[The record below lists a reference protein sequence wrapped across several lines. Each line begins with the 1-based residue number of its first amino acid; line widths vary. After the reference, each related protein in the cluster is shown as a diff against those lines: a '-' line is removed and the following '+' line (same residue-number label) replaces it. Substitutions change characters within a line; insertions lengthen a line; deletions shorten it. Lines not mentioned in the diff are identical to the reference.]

1 MKIVYFGK
9 GKRGKLCLEEIIKFN
24 FNVVALVVD
33 SIEDECYSYA
43 KKKGIK
49 ILIPKFINSNDT
61 EIKLKNLKSD
71 LFILSGYNKIIKK
84 NIINIP
90 KITTINLHGGAL
102 PSYRGAAPIN
112 WQIING
118 EKEGGCCIIEVDEGI
133 DTGPILIQKKF
144 QITFEDTHLSVLDKT
159 LKIFPE
165 ILVEVLSNIKKYLFN
180 KRVQLLDQGSYF
192 NRRNSED
199 SKINWQLTDIEIYN
213 LIRGMNGPYQWAFS
227 YLDNKKIEFKSAKI
241 ISNNSYGEPG
251 KVSKITNDGVLIN
264 CKNKALFV
272 KEIRINNN
280 EKKAQYFFN
289 INQQLI

>member
-1 MKIVYFGK
+1 MKIIYFGK

-33 SIEDECYSYA
+33 SIEDECYRYA

-49 ILIPKFINSNDT
+49 ILIIKFINSNDI
-61 EIKLKNLKSD
+61 EAKLKNLKSD

-133 DTGPILIQKKF
+133 DTGPILIQKKY
-144 QITFEDTHLSVLDKT
+144 QITFEDTHFSVLDKT

-165 ILVEVLSNIKKYLFN
+165 ILIEVLSNIKKYLSN
-180 KRVQLLDQGSYF
+180 KRVQSLDQGSYF
-192 NRRNSED
+192 KRRNSKD
-199 SKINWQLTDIEIYN
+199 SRINWHQTDIEIYN
-213 LIRGMNGPYQWAFS
+213 LIRGMNGPYQWAFTF
-227 YLDNKKIEFKSAKI
+227 LDDVKIEFKSAKI
-241 ISNNSYGEPG
+241 ISNNLYGKPG
-251 KVSKITNDGVLIN
+251 NVSKITNDGVFIN
-264 CKNKALFV
+264 CKNRALFV
-272 KEIRINNN
+272 KEIRFRNN
-280 EKKAQYFFN
+280 EKKAQYFFR